1 MAILSHKWGGSMI
14 ILSLIF
20 LAFICMNIISNSMR
34 TKRIDKYIKDIE
46 KDLPKEFNTVKIKE

>member
-1 MAILSHKWGGSMI
+1 MI

-34 TKRIDKYIKDIE
+34 AKRIDTYIKDIE
-46 KDLPKEFNTVKIKE
+46 KELPKEFKTIKIKE